1 MRFKDTPAFYSTRTE
16 EERAQDKRVIFTVA
30 LNEEESRQ
38 LRADMVIL
46 HQPKPSTALKTL
58 AAIGRAVL
66 HDPKTGA
73 ALRAVL
79 AQIERNERTGVPA
92 PEPETP
98 ANVTQEVGV
107 K

>member
-1 MRFKDTPAFYSTRTE
+1 MRFKDTPAFYATRTE

-30 LNEEESRQ
+30 LNEKESRL
-38 LRADMVIL
+38 LRADMAIL
-46 HQPKPSTALKTL
+46 RQPKPSTALKTL

-66 HDPKTGA
+66 HDQKTGA

-79 AQIERNERTGVPA
+79 DQIERNERIGVPA
-92 PEPETP
+92 PEVDSA
-98 ANVTQEVGV
+98 ANVTQENDE